1 MVTSANIPSASD
13 SPIAELLQ
21 RLLEEALAQGA
32 SDIHFEP
39 QEKGLRVRYR
49 IDGQLYV
56 AATPALTVRDRLLSR
71 LKVLARLD
79 IAEKRTPQ
87 DGRMGL
93 SWQGRWVNLR
103 VSSLPTLHGEKL
115 VVRVLESHSGRLDL
129 QTLGYSPT
137 ALARLQ
143 QALRRPDGLI
153 LITGPTGSG
162 KTRSLYSCLHQL
174 NNSRVNIA
182 TVEDPAEIQLAGANQ
197 VSVNERAG
205 LTFASTL
212 RALLR
217 QDPDILMVGEIRDFE
232 TADIAVKAAQ
242 TGHLVLST
250 LHTRSAPASL
260 ERLRQLGLPA
270 FNVAGSV
277 LLIVA
282 QRLIRR
288 LCACKVALS
297 TPDSEMLRAT
307 GLPEADVQLLVSGA
321 QQIYEPGGCPQCRQ
335 TGYRGRLGIFEVLP
349 VSTSL
354 QQIILDNGSTLD
366 IARQAR
372 LEGVADLRQAGL
384 AKVMAGDTSL
394 DEVLAAT
401 DA

>member
-1 MVTSANIPSASD
+1 MVTSANLSSASD

-49 IDGQLYV
+49 IDGHLYV
-56 AATPALTVRDRLLSR
+56 AATPALAVRDRLLSR

-93 SWQGRWVNLR
+93 AWQGRWVHLR

-115 VVRVLESHSGRLDL
+115 VVRVLESHTGHLDL
-129 QTLGYSPT
+129 AALGYSPA

-162 KTRSLYSCLHQL
+162 KTRSLYSCLDQL

-217 QDPDILMVGEIRDFE
+217 QDPDILMVGEIRDLE
-232 TADIAVKAAQ
+232 TARIALQAAQ

-250 LHTRSAPASL
+250 LHTQNAPNTL
-260 ERLRQLGLPA
+260 MRLQDMGVEPFHLA
-270 FNVAGSV
+270 ASV
-277 LLIVA
+277 LLITA
-282 QRLIRR
+282 QRLVRR
-288 LCACKVALS
+288 LCPHCKTQHPPNPTWHAVGCARCREGYAGRVGLFQVMPISDTMKNMMLQHTHAAALAEQAKREGIA
-297 TPDSEMLRAT
+297 TLREDGLDKVREGLTTLAEVEQAT
-307 GLPEADVQLLVSGA
+307 HD
-321 QQIYEPGGCPQCRQ
+321 
-335 TGYRGRLGIFEVLP
+335 
-349 VSTSL
+349 
-354 QQIILDNGSTLD
+354 
-366 IARQAR
+366 
-372 LEGVADLRQAGL
+372 
-384 AKVMAGDTSL
+384 
-394 DEVLAAT
+394 
-401 DA
+401 

>member
-1 MVTSANIPSASD
+1 MVTSIHLTATNIPTASD

-21 RLLEEALAQGA
+21 GLLEEALTQGA

-49 IDGQLYV
+49 IDGHLYV
-56 AATPALTVRDRLLSR
+56 AATPALAVRDRLLSR

-93 SWQGRWVNLR
+93 AWQGRWVNLR

-115 VVRVLESHSGRLDL
+115 VVRVLESHSGHLDL
-129 QTLGYSPT
+129 QALGYSPA

-162 KTRSLYSCLHQL
+162 KTRSLYSCLDQL
-174 NNSRVNIA
+174 NSSRVNIA

-217 QDPDILMVGEIRDFE
+217 QDPDILMVGEIRDLE
-232 TADIAVKAAQ
+232 TARIALQAAQ

-250 LHTRSAPASL
+250 LHTQNAPSTL
-260 ERLRQLGLPA
+260 MRLQDMGVKPFHLA
-270 FNVAGSV
+270 ASV
-277 LLIVA
+277 LLITA
-282 QRLIRR
+282 QRLVRR
-288 LCACKVALS
+288 LCPHCKALHPPSLTWHAVGCAKCREGYAGRVGLFQVMPISDTMKTMMLQHTHAVALAAQAQREGIA
-297 TPDSEMLRAT
+297 TLRED
-307 GLPEADVQLLVSGA
+307 GLDKV
-321 QQIYEPGGCPQCRQ
+321 RQ
-335 TGYRGRLGIFEVLP
+335 GLT
-349 VSTSL
+349 
-354 QQIILDNGSTLD
+354 TLAE
-366 IARQAR
+366 IEQAIH
-372 LEGVADLRQAGL
+372 D
-384 AKVMAGDTSL
+384 
-394 DEVLAAT
+394 
-401 DA
+401 